1 MTHGRTF
8 VKAGPSAAAV
18 RREAHLR
25 CKEIGSEP
33 AYALALT
40 PRPVPRLPSCFAKGA
55 HRAARPSAQGG
66 SPRDRT
72 SVRSHSGYRDWAQ
85 IFGYG
90 ASVWRSAE
98 PSIGRDKRFEGCCYS
113 VRRFCRACP
122 CNGTSGILRSEERR
136 VGKEGRSR

>member
-33 AYALALT
+33 AHALALT
-40 PRPVPRLPSCFAKGA
+40 PRPVPRLPSCFAEGA
-55 HRAARPSAQGG
+55 HGAARPSAQGG

-72 SVRSHSGYRDWAQ
+72 SVRSHSGYRV
-85 IFGYG
+85 G
-90 ASVWRSAE
+90 ANIRLWSVCLA
-98 PSIGRDKRFEGCCYS
+98 
-113 VRRFCRACP
+113 
-122 CNGTSGILRSEERR
+122 ERR
-136 VGKEGRSR
+136 AVDRSRQAIRGML